1 MERPPLLGEFFEFA
15 KPFEWISILAQY
27 GRVLCIRGQRR
38 KRGKRS
44 PNKFPEN
51 GKQKAVKKRPREKAR
66 GLTNE
71 HTIRVATHGKRERGI
86 AEWGKSRN
94 GE

>member
-15 KPFEWISILAQY
+15 KPFEGISILAQY

-51 GKQKAVKKRPREKAR
+51 GKQKAVKKGRGRRPE
-66 GLTNE
+66 GLQMS
-71 HTIRVATHGKRERGI
+71 IL
-86 AEWGKSRN
+86 
-94 GE
+94 